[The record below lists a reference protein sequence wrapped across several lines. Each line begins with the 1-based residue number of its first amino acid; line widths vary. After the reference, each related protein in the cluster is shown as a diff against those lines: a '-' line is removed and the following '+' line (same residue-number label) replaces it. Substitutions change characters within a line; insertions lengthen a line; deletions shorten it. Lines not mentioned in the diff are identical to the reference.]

1 MEYIRQ
7 KINLELKG
15 IEVAYTIVDT
25 SDWTLPLDEHP
36 SIVEHPDLFE
46 ITSDPIPD
54 NAQYLKYI

>member
-1 MEYIRQ
+1 MEHIRQ

-15 IEVAYTIVDT
+15 VKIAYTVVDT
-25 SDWTLPLDEHP
+25 TNWTLPLSQHP

-46 ITSDPIPD
+46 ISNDEIPD